1 MSLYPVEMTIQHQ
14 PHHYM
19 RSYALEDAVQQW
31 EQSSTVYEEERSGVA
46 NGPETLMTAE
56 QAKHYVTRHESTMLD
71 DGQSIVLRVC
81 RDEDTIVTVH
91 EVSVELSEEDIAV
104 ISSTRN
110 NATRYFGLEWANN
123 ALPNVERVL
132 FQELLRLGCN
142 DSELIS
148 YVPTS
153 VGTMTSFKV
162 HTSRP
167 KPNAIHDRYKVSF
180 LYHS

>member
-19 RSYALEDAVQQW
+19 RSYALEDAVKQW
-31 EQSSTVYEEERSGVA
+31 EKSSTVYEDERSGAV
-46 NGPETLMTAE
+46 NGPENLMTAE
-56 QAKHYVTRHESTMLD
+56 QAQHYVGRHESTLLA

-91 EVSVELSEEDIAV
+91 EVSVELSEEDSAV

-123 ALPNVERVL
+123 ALPNVERAL
-132 FQELLRLGCN
+132 TQELLRLGCD
-142 DSELIS
+142 DSELIF

-153 VGTMTSFKV
+153 VDTTNSFKV
-162 HTSRP
+162 RTSRP
-167 KPNAIHDRYKVSF
+167 KPNAIHDRYKVAF